1 MSQPEALAEVRVLG
15 DPSSAGATREAA
27 YDAFVE
33 RNLPRNYLANFIH
46 GMLGLTG
53 FRLMY
58 APTLIPSYI
67 HLLTGS
73 AALVGLG
80 QALLQLGAILSPI
93 VGASRIEHRSRI
105 LPYAVRVGS
114 LMRLQ
119 ILGLALAGWFL
130 GGWPLTLVTLA
141 LFFLLGIF
149 TGTQRVAFQ
158 MLMSKVIPISRRGR
172 LQGYRNLAGGTIAA
186 VLSYYA
192 GSYLIQRNV
201 LGNGY
206 ATTFFVTFVLT
217 SLGLTVLQLL
227 LREPDPPFTRAPLPF
242 RDRLR
247 EMPALLADRDY
258 RWFIVA
264 QGLTI
269 AGRISAPFY
278 VLVAAQR
285 MELDGVAIGQL
296 SFAFLG
302 ADTLSNLLWGHLGDR
317 AGFRASFLLAVAIW
331 IGSLIALL
339 TSTTPL
345 MVILSF
351 CGLGAAA
358 SGYMMSAT
366 TMVLEFGSR
375 EDIPMRLALS
385 TTVEG
390 TIAAAGP
397 LLGGVVVELFGA
409 DVLLEASIVF
419 LLFALAVLLFRVRE
433 PRRRVVAPKTK
444 EDLLIAGDQP

>member
-1 MSQPEALAEVRVLG
+1 MADIEVPDVRVVG
-15 DPSSAGATREAA
+15 DAGLSRAEREAR

-105 LPYAVRVGS
+105 LPYAVRVGG

-130 GGWPLTLVTLA
+130 GGWPLTAVTLA
-141 LFFLLGIF
+141 LFFLLGVF

-172 LQGYRNLAGGTIAA
+172 LQGYRNLTGGAIAA
-186 VLSYYA
+186 VLAYYA

-217 SLGLTVLQLL
+217 SLGLTVLRLL
-227 LREPDPPFTRAPLPF
+227 LREPDPPSSRSPLPF
-242 RDRLR
+242 RERLR
-247 EMPALLADRDY
+247 QMPALLADRDY

-264 QGLTI
+264 QAFTI
-269 AGRISAPFY
+269 AGRVGAPFY

-285 MELDGVAIGQL
+285 MHLDGHAIGQL

-302 ADTLSNLLWGHLGDR
+302 ADTVSNLLWGNLGDR
-317 AGFRASFLLAVAIW
+317 TGFRISFLLAVGVW
-331 IGSLIALL
+331 IGSLVSLL
-339 TSTTPL
+339 AASTPAA
-345 MVILSF
+345 VILSF

-409 DVLLEASIVF
+409 RVLLQAAVAF
-419 LLFALAVLLFRVRE
+419 LACALLVLLFRVRE
-433 PRRRVVAPKTK
+433 PRGRAVPAQLK
-444 EDLLIAGDQP
+444 EDLLIGGDQP

>member
-1 MSQPEALAEVRVLG
+1 MADLEPAAPNPG
-15 DPSSAGATREAA
+15 PAYSSADREAA
-27 YDAFVE
+27 YQAVVE
-33 RNLPRNYLANFIH
+33 QNLPRNYAANFIH

-93 VGASRIEHRSRI
+93 IGASRIEHRSRI
-105 LPYAVRVGS
+105 LPYAIRVGS

-130 GGWPLTLVTLA
+130 GGWLLTTVTLT

-149 TGTQRVAFQ
+149 TGSQRVAFQ
-158 MLMSKVIPISRRGR
+158 MLMSKVIPIARRGR
-172 LQGYRNLAGGTIAA
+172 LQGYRNLAGGAIAA
-186 VLSYYA
+186 VLSYFA
-192 GSYLIQRNV
+192 GAFLIERNV
-201 LGNGY
+201 FGNGY

-217 SLGLTVLQLL
+217 SMGLLVLQLML
-227 LREPDPPFTRAPLPF
+227 VEPDPPTTRAATSL

-247 EMPALLADRDY
+247 DFPQLLSDRDY
-258 RWFIVA
+258 RWFIIA

-269 AGRISAPFY
+269 AGRIAAPFY
-278 VLVAAQR
+278 VLIAGEQ
-285 MELDGVAIGQL
+285 MTLDGVAIGTL
-296 SFAFLG
+296 SVAFLG
-302 ADTLSNLLWGHLGDR
+302 ADTLSNLLWGNLGDR
-317 AGFRASFLLAVAIW
+317 FGFRIAFVLSVGLW
-331 IGSLIALL
+331 IGSILL
-339 TSTTPL
+339 LLSAATPGAII
-345 MVILSF
+345 VAF
-351 CGLGAAA
+351 CGLGAAS

-375 EDIPMRLALS
+375 DDMPMRLALS

-390 TIAAAGP
+390 TIAAIGP
-397 LLGGVVVELFGA
+397 LAGGIIVETLGTRTLVEVAL
-409 DVLLEASIVF
+409 VF
-419 LLFALAVLLFRVRE
+419 LVSALAVLLLRVRE
-433 PRRRVVAPKTK
+433 PRRRVAPRI
-444 EDLLIAGDQP
+444 EDDLLIGPKEG